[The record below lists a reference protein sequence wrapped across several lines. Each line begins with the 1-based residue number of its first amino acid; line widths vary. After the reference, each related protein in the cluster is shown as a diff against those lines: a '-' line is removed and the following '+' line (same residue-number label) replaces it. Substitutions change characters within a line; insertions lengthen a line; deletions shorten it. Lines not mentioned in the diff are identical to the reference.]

1 MDIYSVL
8 ALVEVKVRAG
18 SKSEANLK
26 VKAANPLRLDSL
38 KTIESARTVFTKNIP
53 NGGAVPNFLAALGSA
68 SELIEE
74 KVANGKKKRL
84 TNTMAQKPR
93 S

>member
-18 SKSEANLK
+18 SKSEANLR
-26 VKAANPLRLDSL
+26 VRGTNPLRLDSL
-38 KTIESARTVFTKNIP
+38 KTVESARTVFTKNIP
-53 NGGAVPNFLAALGSA
+53 NGGAVPNLLAALGSA
-68 SELIEE
+68 SDLIET
-74 KVANGKKKRL
+74 KITKGK
-84 TNTMAQKPR
+84 